1 MGSIRSFAVYQTAS
15 IEKEWAMPEENY
27 LDILEQSLKKKLGIL
42 NQIRVKNEHQRVLLL
57 DEELAPE
64 DFEEN
69 IASKA
74 ALVEELELLDQGF
87 EDVYERIRQQLDAH
101 KEQYK
106 DQIRRLQDLIR
117 QVTAESSNIQVEER
131 RNYKLAEKKFSS
143 VKKQVR
149 EVKAS
154 YKAVNQYY
162 RSMTKTSYV
171 DAQFMDNKK

>member
-1 MGSIRSFAVYQTAS
+1 M
-15 IEKEWAMPEENY
+15 
-27 LDILEQSLKKKLGIL
+27 
-42 NQIRVKNEHQRVLLL
+42 
-57 DEELAPE
+57 APE

>member
-131 RNYKLAEKKFSS
+131 RN
-143 VKKQVR
+143 
-149 EVKAS
+149 
-154 YKAVNQYY
+154 
-162 RSMTKTSYV
+162 
-171 DAQFMDNKK
+171 